1 MGDSGDRRKRVLA
14 KAAIL
19 IVVGLL
25 LSGCSPVPADPRA
38 VLEEKAATI
47 DSTAQDLLEALHD
60 AGLND
65 ARARGIVDACEGMP
79 DPGVLYR
86 AGIEV
91 KVGDDLAAAYA
102 VLVDQLSATSWD
114 DTDVYDDVEID
125 PATPAG
131 QFTRDDVRLDV
142 KTGGAKIGGKQY
154 GSDEMQLGLT
164 ISQSCVRIPVG
175 VYTSDFQDL
184 EKKILPRERLRRSA
198 EGRPREGCE
207 RGTPRAAAHR
217 MRSHA
222 RQRARRAREARSR
235 CR

>member
-1 MGDSGDRRKRVLA
+1 VSDGQGHHARISLTT
-14 KAAIL
+14 AAGVA
-19 IVVGLL
+19 IVALL
-25 LSGCSPVPADPRA
+25 LSGCSPVPADPHA
-38 VLEEKAATI
+38 VLEEKAATL
-47 DSTAQDLLEALHD
+47 DAATQDLLDALHD

-102 VLVDQLSATSWD
+102 VLVDQLSATGWD
-114 DTDVYDDVEID
+114 DTDAYDDVAID

-154 GSDEMQLGLT
+154 GSEEMQLGLT
-164 ISQSCVRIPVG
+164 ISQSCVRIPAG

-184 EKKILPRERLRRSA
+184 EKEILPR
-198 EGRPREGCE
+198 G
-207 RGTPRAAAHR
+207 
-217 MRSHA
+217 
-222 RQRARRAREARSR
+222 
-235 CR
+235 